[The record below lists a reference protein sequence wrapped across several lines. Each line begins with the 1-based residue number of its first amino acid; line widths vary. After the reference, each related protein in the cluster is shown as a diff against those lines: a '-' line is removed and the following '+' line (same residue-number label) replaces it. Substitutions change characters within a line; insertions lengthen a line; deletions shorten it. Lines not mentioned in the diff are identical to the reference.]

1 MAFTDTDKDC
11 LLGYHSHLRAKALRG
26 PRLEGTD
33 AADLE
38 TIVTGTEAEKVVLA
52 KWFAANVTLIG
63 VQERLANIDAE
74 KTALQAEETALL
86 AYIA

>member
-11 LLGYHSHLRAKALRG
+11 LRGYQAHLLNKERTG
-26 PRLEGTD
+26 RLEGAD
-33 AADLE
+33 AADYE
-38 TIVTGTEAEKVVLA
+38 TITTGTEAEKQVVA
-52 KWFAANVTLIG
+52 KWFAENVTLVA
-63 VQERLANIDAE
+63 VQARLANIDAE